1 MGGKLDIG
9 PLMIDAELAA
19 ALSPAALS
27 PAAHCPTVPLWLCFE
42 CCAYCIKLKPVTAV
56 VGFYPSVL
64 PHE

>member
-19 ALSPAALS
+19 ALSS
-27 PAAHCPTVPLWLCFE
+27 AAHCPTVPLWLCFE
-42 CCAYCIKLKPVTAV
+42 RCAYCIKLKPVTAV